1 MLGVH
6 SDAVQKVL
14 VWTMEKWNEKEK
26 KKCHQK
32 QEIIGGTQR
41 ISKLMKEKK
50 MCRAEI
56 RKRSGA

>member
-14 VWTMEKWNEKEK
+14 VWTMEKWNEKK
-26 KKCHQK
+26 KKCHKK
-32 QEIIGGTQR
+32 QEFIGGTQR

-50 MCRAEI
+50 MCPAEI
-56 RKRSGA
+56 RKRSGV

>member
-1 MLGVH
+1 
-6 SDAVQKVL
+6 
-14 VWTMEKWNEKEK
+14 MEKWNEKEK
-26 KKCHQK
+26 KSATKK